1 MCIRDRIQV
10 PEQVA
15 AVTKAQVEGATRF
28 ATFGLETTE
37 KFVAFQLAHAKSAFG
52 DAVTSAKAFTEMKEP
67 AALPDIKA
75 SVEPTVE
82 KMTAYAKGLYELS
95 ASTQA
100 QFSRLVEEQM
110 NAVNGQM
117 LSMLDNAAKNGPAGT
132 ELAVSA
138 IKSALA
144 AANSAYDNISKATK
158 QATEMAEA
166 NLATVTKKKAA

>member
-1 MCIRDRIQV
+1 
-10 PEQVA
+10 
-15 AVTKAQVEGATRF
+15 
-28 ATFGLETTE
+28 
-37 KFVAFQLAHAKSAFG
+37 
-52 DAVTSAKAFTEMKEP
+52 
-67 AALPDIKA
+67 
-75 SVEPTVE
+75 
-82 KMTAYAKGLYELS
+82 
-95 ASTQA
+95 
-100 QFSRLVEEQM
+100 M

-117 LSMLDNAAKNGPAGT
+117 LSMLDTAAKNGPAGT

>member
-1 MCIRDRIQV
+1 MIQV

-15 AVTKAQVEGATRF
+15 AVTKAQVEGATKF
-28 ATFGLETTE
+28 ATFGLEMTE
-37 KFVAFQLAHAKSAFG
+37 KFVAFQLAYAKSAFG
-52 DAVTSAKAFTEMKEP
+52 DAVTSAKALADMKEP

-95 ASTQA
+95 ATSQA
-100 QFSRLVEEQM
+100 QFSKLVEEQM
-110 NAVNGQM
+110 NAVNTQM
-117 LSMLDNAAKNGPAGT
+117 LSMLDTAAKNGPAGT

>member
-1 MCIRDRIQV
+1 MIQV

-15 AVTKAQVEGATRF
+15 AVTKAQVEGATRL

-37 KFVAFQLAHAKSAFG
+37 KFVAFQLGHAKSAFG
-52 DAVTSAKAFTEMKEP
+52 DALSSAKALADVKDP

-75 SVEPTVE
+75 SVEPTIE

-95 ASTQA
+95 ASTQV
-100 QFSRLVEEQM
+100 QFSKLVEEQM
-110 NAVNGQM
+110 TALNSQM

-144 AANSAYDNISKATK
+144 AANSAYDNISKATR
-158 QATEMAEA
+158 QATEIAEA